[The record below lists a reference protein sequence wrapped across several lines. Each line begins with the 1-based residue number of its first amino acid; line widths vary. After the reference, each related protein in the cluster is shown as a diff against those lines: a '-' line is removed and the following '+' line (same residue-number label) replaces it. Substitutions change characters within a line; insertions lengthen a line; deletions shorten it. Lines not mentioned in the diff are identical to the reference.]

1 MTEAETKKFLRRLF
15 WRDFA
20 VGLLIVLLI
29 LGFVL
34 LRVYIGWDGGGDP
47 LR

>member
-1 MTEAETKKFLRRLF
+1 MTPAEQKKLLRRLF
-15 WRDFA
+15 WRELA
-20 VGLLIVLLI
+20 LGVLVVLVI